1 MRYVARAFS
10 VFIAPDAGVYGLGE
24 MMRWAVRQFATVLG
38 GLLVLISVPVALVT
52 PVLPVGLPLLI
63 LGLVLLVNSSETAR
77 RMFLR
82 WVKRY
87 PITSRPLRSI
97 MRRRHK
103 RL

>member
-10 VFIAPDAGVYGLGE
+10 VFIAPDAGVFNLGE
-24 MMRWAVRQFATVLG
+24 MMRWAIRQFATVIG
-38 GLLVLISVPVALVT
+38 ALLVLIAVPVALVT
-52 PVLPVGLPLLI
+52 PIVPVGLPLLI
-63 LGLVLLVNSSETAR
+63 VGLILLVNSSERAR

-82 WVKRY
+82 WAKRY

-97 MRRRHK
+97 MRRRQR